1 MVSGPWFITE
11 RMKTGSRCGAP
22 QRHFAAKRFCIYNHN
37 NAAATTPRRRRMKR
51 QVRGG
56 TLCEN

>member
-1 MVSGPWFITE
+1 TE